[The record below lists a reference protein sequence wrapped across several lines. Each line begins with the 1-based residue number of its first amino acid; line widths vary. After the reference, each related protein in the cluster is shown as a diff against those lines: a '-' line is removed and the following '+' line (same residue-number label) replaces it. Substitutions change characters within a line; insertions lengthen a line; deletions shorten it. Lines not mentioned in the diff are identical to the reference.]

1 MREILKESQILLEYD
16 RKDLKAFAGTDLA
29 NRYLLLRPK
38 LQAPENDLGYW
49 IKKGNLKEFE
59 KFITDWETGKIKSKT
74 QDKKEKR
81 LEGAELVFNDK
92 GWKTY
97 FVTTYQAARQLG
109 SGTTWCIT
117 GRYQGVESKG
127 KHYFDQYIRTYKLNG
142 GYYFIFDTLNKDPK
156 TGDYLKYCAGV
167 TQDGKL
173 RFLFNG
179 MQDREISRTG
189 IPNIPEDRQVQPVPG
204 VVIKFERLFETSG
217 DTLVSFN
224 ESALTEVA
232 NQPNIPIITIPDG
245 VKKVNNFALK
255 SFGRKNKI
263 DNLVFPFSIKTIGKG
278 ALSESNIRMVAIPD
292 SIEEIKD
299 GAFFSSGINSILI
312 DLPAPLR
319 RIEKYTFAYCEDLK
333 ELRLPENIDYIDDMA
348 FYGTDLNNIMIMGG
362 NDYTKQRIEEI
373 KNRQE

>member
-29 NRYLLLRPK
+29 NRYLSLRPK

-97 FVTTYQAARQLG
+97 FITTYQAAKQLG

-117 GRYQGVESKG
+117 GRYRGAESKG
-127 KHYFDQYIRTYKLNG
+127 KYYFDSYIRSYNLNG

-224 ESALTEVA
+224 ESAIPKVA
-232 NQPNIPIITIPDG
+232 DQLIINIPDG
-245 VKKVNNFALK
+245 IKKLNNFSLK
-255 SFGRKNKI
+255 SFGLKHEI
-263 DNLVFPFSIKTIGKG
+263 ENLVFPSSIKTIGKG
-278 ALSESNIRMVAIPD
+278 ALSESNIGMVAIPD

-312 DLPAPLR
+312 NSPAPLR

-333 ELRLPENIDYIDDMA
+333 ELRLPENIDYIDDLA
-348 FYGTDLNNIMIMGG
+348 FYGTDLNNITIFDA
-362 NDYTKQRIEEI
+362 NDYTKQRIEEL
-373 KNRQE
+373 KNRQES

>member
-29 NRYLLLRPK
+29 NRYLSLRPK

-97 FVTTYQAARQLG
+97 FVTTYPAARQLG

-127 KHYFDQYIRTYKLNG
+127 KHYFDQYIKTYKLNG

-156 TGDYLKYCAGV
+156 TGEYFTALQKYEMEHKTDFLKNIGILF
-167 TQDGKL
+167 TLTNGFENLEGLIKGKV
-173 RFLFNG
+173 RK
-179 MQDREISRTG
+179 E
-189 IPNIPEDRQVQPVPG
+189 
-204 VVIKFERLFETSG
+204 
-217 DTLVSFN
+217 
-224 ESALTEVA
+224 
-232 NQPNIPIITIPDG
+232 
-245 VKKVNNFALK
+245 VKKGLRELEHTLNNTTRTSDGNLK
-255 SFGRKNKI
+255 FVSGVDEDPESF
-263 DNLVFPFSIKTIGKG
+263 IGKG
-278 ALSESNIRMVAIPD
+278 W
-292 SIEEIKD
+292 
-299 GAFFSSGINSILI
+299 
-312 DLPAPLR
+312 DL
-319 RIEKYTFAYCEDLK
+319 DV
-333 ELRLPENIDYIDDMA
+333 
-348 FYGTDLNNIMIMGG
+348 
-362 NDYTKQRIEEI
+362 
-373 KNRQE
+373 